1 MEMPLTGRSTIAES
15 EDVDPAEYPMYSF
28 HSSES
33 QPLAVELQIQNVPVR
48 MEVDTGASLS
58 IMSHQTYS
66 SMWSKECLPPLK
78 PTEAKLR
85 TYTGERIDVL
95 GAINVDAQYEN
106 QKASLNLVI
115 VQGNRPTLMGR
126 DWLRHFRLDWT
137 QLHGIN

>member
-1 MEMPLTGRSTIAES
+1 M
-15 EDVDPAEYPMYSF
+15 AEYPIYSF

-66 SMWSKECLPPLK
+66 STWSKGCLPPLK
-78 PTEAKLR
+78 PTEAKLH
-85 TYTGERIDVL
+85 TYTGERTDVI

-106 QKASLNLVI
+106 QKASLNFVI
-115 VQGNRPTLMGR
+115 MQGDRPTLTGR
-126 DWLRHFRLDWT
+126 DGLRHF
-137 QLHGIN
+137 

>member
-1 MEMPLTGRSTIAES
+1 
-15 EDVDPAEYPMYSF
+15 MYSF

-33 QPLAVELQIQNVPVR
+33 QPLAVELQIQNVPVH

-66 SMWSKECLPPLK
+66 FMWSKECLPPLK